1 MSISVMRFPPAVPPD
16 YLRILSS
23 LFTMTAEMKNVLD
36 RLQSIVGSDAGNRGM
51 KSLIVPGDLQRAAEL
66 LATPVDSSIQPDASS
81 SGRPAPTIHRRRRR
95 SDNNEVVILSG
106 FPCCVD
112 QNPPTETDGP
122 PGTYALVRACA
133 ALQYQR
139 ITVVT
144 DACNEAVFR
153 AAHNFALKSLRVDSG
168 AYGKMEYSEGS
179 CSAPVVDLLAISS
192 TPTAEQLR
200 SLKDLLDRSYIIL
213 SCERAGPGPDGNCY
227 TMRGINMTERGLIGP
242 IHNVLFADQNCD
254 ECSVVK
260 PWLISIGDGGNE
272 LGMGKV
278 IDETRNNPKIHNG
291 QLIGCVIA
299 ADCLIAASVSNWGAY
314 ALAAGAAY
322 VRAAHIHLDHQKLHT
337 SEGCGSL
344 AMETPLSWSD
354 RIAFWVQQCVPTKDD
369 ERNLLDE
376 CVAAGCRDGVSGKLE
391 ATVDGMPLETS
402 LKCLDDVV
410 YTVLDVTAMPQPP
423 HC

>member
-1 MSISVMRFPPAVPPD
+1 MNW
-16 YLRILSS
+16 
-23 LFTMTAEMKNVLD
+23 TTAEMKNVLD

-66 LATPVDSSIQPDASS
+66 LAAPVDSSVQTGASS
-81 SGRPAPTIHRRRRR
+81 SGRPVPAIHRRRRR

-144 DACNEAVFR
+144 DACNEVVFR
-153 AAHNFALKSLRVDSG
+153 AAHNFVLQSLRVGSG
-168 AYGKMEYSEGS
+168 ANGKMEYPDGS
-179 CSAPVVDLLAISS
+179 FSAPVVDLIAIPT
-192 TPTAEQLR
+192 TPTAEQLQ
-200 SLKDLLDRSYIIL
+200 SLKDLLDRSYVIL

-227 TMRGINMTERGLIGP
+227 TMRGINMTERGLIAP
-242 IHNVLFADQNCD
+242 IHNALFADRNCD
-254 ECSVVK
+254 ESSVVK

-278 IDETRNNPKIHNG
+278 IDEIRNNPKIQNG

-322 VRAAHIHLDHQKLHT
+322 VRAAHIHLEHQKLHT
-337 SEGCGSL
+337 SEEGGSP
-344 AMETPLSWSD
+344 AMETSLSWSD

-369 ERNLLDE
+369 EQSLLEE
-376 CVAAGCRDGVSGKLE
+376 CVVAGCRDGVSGKLE

-402 LKCLDDVV
+402 LKCLGDIIC
-410 YTVLDVTAMPQPP
+410 TVLDDTATPQPH